1 MEHQR
6 VQRRLT
12 AIVAADVAGYSR
24 LTGADEEGTIARL
37 RSLRREVVDPAV
49 TAHGGRIVKTTGDGV
64 LIEFASVV
72 DAVRC
77 AVIVQQAIVGRNS
90 SADAD
95 KCIKFR
101 LGIHLGDVVV
111 EGDDLLGDGV
121 NVAARLEVLAE
132 PGGICLSEDAY
143 RQVARN
149 VDVQFV
155 DLGQH
160 RLKNIVQP
168 IRVYSVVLTT
178 ARSNGPLRLAGATIP
193 RMSFV
198 VLPFVDLSDHG
209 DDEYFADGLTDD
221 LTTDLSQW
229 RDTFVIARSTAF
241 AYKKK
246 AVDVKALGNDL
257 RVAHVVQ
264 GSVRRSNN
272 RIRIGVQLIDTESGG
287 HLWAER
293 FDRDVTEL
301 LELQDE
307 ITGHIAMALRYKMT
321 EVESRRAQDQRSSN
335 PDARDLLFRGW
346 AAMYKPASR
355 ATMAE
360 ARDFFERS
368 LAVDDGNANA
378 WAGLSAAHSNVLLG
392 RWSDVPIE
400 QIHKAE
406 EAAARALACDPSSA
420 VAHLAQAAVLL
431 AQGKLEAAFAEY
443 AVVIEL
449 DRHWPIAYA
458 RMGMINALL
467 GRPEETFHLVERA
480 VRLSPRDAGVG
491 EWYAYIGIARFMLDQ
506 LDEAI
511 LWLRRS
517 IEAAPGI
524 GINRYNLAAV
534 LALAGRDQ
542 EAQAMAAEY
551 RREQP
556 TMTIERLRALPYSD
570 HPRYHA
576 WRERLYDGLRKA
588 GVPAH

>member
-90 SADAD
+90 TADAD

-101 LGIHLGDVVV
+101 LGVHLGDVVV

-198 VLPFVDLSDHG
+198 VLPFADLSDHG

-229 RDTFVIARSTAF
+229 RDTFVIARSTAL

-246 AVDVKALGNDL
+246 AVDVKALGSEL
-257 RVAHVVQ
+257 RIAHVVQ

-307 ITGHIAMALRYKMT
+307 IAGRIAMALHYKMT
-321 EVESRRAQDQRSSN
+321 EVESRRAQDQRSN
-335 PDARDLLFRGW
+335 DTDARDLLFRGW

-368 LAVDDGNANA
+368 LAIDDSNASA

-392 RWSDVPIE
+392 RWSDVPAE

-406 EAAARALACDPSSA
+406 EAAARALASDPNSA
-420 VAHLAQAAVLL
+420 VAHLAQAAVLF
-431 AQGKLEAAFAEY
+431 AQGKLAAAFAEY

-458 RMGMINALL
+458 RMGMINALV

-480 VRLSPRDAGVG
+480 IRLSPRDAGVG

-524 GINRYNLAAV
+524 GINRYTLAAA

-542 EAQAMAAEY
+542 EAQATAAEY
-551 RREQP
+551 RRQQP
-556 TMTIERLRALPYSD
+556 AMSIERLRALPYSD
-570 HPRYHA
+570 HPRYLA
-576 WRERLYDGLRKA
+576 WRERLYDGLGRA
-588 GVPAH
+588 GLPAR

>member
-24 LTGADEEGTIARL
+24 LTGTDEEGTIARL
-37 RSLRREVVDPAV
+37 RDLRREVVDPAIA
-49 TAHGGRIVKTTGDGV
+49 AHGGRIVKTTGDGV

-77 AVIVQQAIVGRNS
+77 AVIVQQAIVARNG
-90 SADAD
+90 AVDAE

-111 EGDDLLGDGV
+111 DGDDLLGDGV

-178 ARSNGPLRLAGATIP
+178 ARANGPLRLAGSAAIP

-198 VLPFVDLSDHG
+198 VLPFADLSDHG

-241 AYKKK
+241 AYKKR
-246 AVDVKALGNDL
+246 AVDVKALGNEL
-257 RVAHVVQ
+257 HVAHVVQ
-264 GSVRRSNN
+264 GSVRRSND

-307 ITGHIAMALRYKMT
+307 ITGRIAMAL
-321 EVESRRAQDQRSSN
+321 
-335 PDARDLLFRGW
+335 
-346 AAMYKPASR
+346 
-355 ATMAE
+355 
-360 ARDFFERS
+360 
-368 LAVDDGNANA
+368 
-378 WAGLSAAHSNVLLG
+378 H
-392 RWSDVPIE
+392 
-400 QIHKAE
+400 
-406 EAAARALACDPSSA
+406 
-420 VAHLAQAAVLL
+420 
-431 AQGKLEAAFAEY
+431 
-443 AVVIEL
+443 
-449 DRHWPIAYA
+449 
-458 RMGMINALL
+458 
-467 GRPEETFHLVERA
+467 
-480 VRLSPRDAGVG
+480 
-491 EWYAYIGIARFMLDQ
+491 
-506 LDEAI
+506 
-511 LWLRRS
+511 
-517 IEAAPGI
+517 
-524 GINRYNLAAV
+524 
-534 LALAGRDQ
+534 
-542 EAQAMAAEY
+542 
-551 RREQP
+551 
-556 TMTIERLRALPYSD
+556 
-570 HPRYHA
+570 
-576 WRERLYDGLRKA
+576 
-588 GVPAH
+588 

>member
-1 MEHQR
+1 MEYQR

-24 LTGADEEGTIARL
+24 LTGEDEEGTIARL
-37 RSLRREVVDPAV
+37 RSLRREVVDPAI

-77 AVIVQQAIVGRNS
+77 AVIVQQAIVARNS
-90 SADAD
+90 DVQAD

-168 IRVYSVVLTT
+168 MRVYSVAATT
-178 ARSNGPLRLAGATIP
+178 ARSPAPLRLAAASIP

-198 VLPFVDLSDHG
+198 VLPFADLSDHG

-246 AVDVKALGNDL
+246 AVDVKSIGNEL
-257 RVAHVVQ
+257 HVAHVVQ

-272 RIRIGVQLIDTESGG
+272 RIRVGVQLIDTESGG
-287 HLWAER
+287 HLWADR

-301 LELQDE
+301 LEMQDE
-307 ITGHIAMALRYKMT
+307 ITGRIAMALHYKMT
-321 EVESRRAQDQRSSN
+321 EVESRRAQDNRSN
-335 PDARDLLFRGW
+335 DPDARDLLFRGW
-346 AAMYKPASR
+346 AAMYRPGSKT
-355 ATMAE
+355 TMAE
-360 ARDFFERS
+360 ARGFFERS
-368 LAVDDGNANA
+368 LEIDDCSASA
-378 WAGLSAAHSNVLLG
+378 WAGLSAAHSNDLLG
-392 RWSDVPIE
+392 RWTDAPVE
-400 QIHKAE
+400 HLRKAE
-406 EAAARALACDPSSA
+406 QAAVRALACDPTSA
-420 VAHLAQAAVLL
+420 VAHLARAAVLF
-431 AQGKLEAAFAEY
+431 ADGKLEAAFEEY
-443 AVVIEL
+443 ANVIEL

-458 RMGMINALL
+458 RMGMLNALL

-480 VRLSPRDAGVG
+480 IRLSPRDSGLG

-511 LWLRRS
+511 FWLRRS
-517 IEAAPGI
+517 TEAGPGI
-524 GINRYNLAAV
+524 GINLYPLAAAF
-534 LALAGRDQ
+534 ALVGRDL
-542 EAQAMAAEY
+542 EARATVSEY
-551 RREQP
+551 MRQHP
-556 TMTIERLRALPYSD
+556 TMSIDRMRTLPYSN
-570 HPRYHA
+570 HPRYLA
-576 WRERLYDGLRKA
+576 WRERLYDGLHKA
-588 GVPAH
+588 GLPK

>member
-1 MEHQR
+1 MDQQR

-24 LTGADEEGTIARL
+24 LTGTDEEGTIARL
-37 RSLRREVVDPAV
+37 RGLRREVVDPAI

-77 AVIVQQAIVGRNS
+77 AVIVQQAIILRNG
-90 SADAD
+90 AVDAGN
-95 KCIKFR
+95 CIKFR

-149 VDVQFV
+149 VDVQFI

-178 ARSNGPLRLAGATIP
+178 ARSNGPLRLAGTAIP

-198 VLPFVDLSDHG
+198 VLPFADHSDHG

-229 RDTFVIARSTAF
+229 RDTFVIARSTAL

-246 AVDVKALGNDL
+246 PVDVKALGNEL
-257 RVAHVVQ
+257 HVAHVVQ

-307 ITGHIAMALRYKMT
+307 IAGRIAMALHYKMT
-321 EVESRRAQDQRSSN
+321 EVECRRAQDQRAN
-335 PDARDLLFRGW
+335 DPDARDLQFRGW

-368 LAVDDGNANA
+368 LAIDDSSATA
-378 WAGLSAAHSNVLLG
+378 WAGLS
-392 RWSDVPIE
+392 
-400 QIHKAE
+400 
-406 EAAARALACDPSSA
+406 
-420 VAHLAQAAVLL
+420 
-431 AQGKLEAAFAEY
+431 
-443 AVVIEL
+443 
-449 DRHWPIAYA
+449 
-458 RMGMINALL
+458 
-467 GRPEETFHLVERA
+467 
-480 VRLSPRDAGVG
+480 
-491 EWYAYIGIARFMLDQ
+491 
-506 LDEAI
+506 
-511 LWLRRS
+511 
-517 IEAAPGI
+517 
-524 GINRYNLAAV
+524 
-534 LALAGRDQ
+534 
-542 EAQAMAAEY
+542 
-551 RREQP
+551 
-556 TMTIERLRALPYSD
+556 
-570 HPRYHA
+570 
-576 WRERLYDGLRKA
+576 
-588 GVPAH
+588 

>member
-1 MEHQR
+1 MEQQR

-24 LTGADEEGTIARL
+24 LTGTDEEGTIARL
-37 RSLRREVVDPAV
+37 RSLRREVVDPAI

-77 AVIVQQAIVGRNS
+77 AVIVQQAIVARNNDVQ
-90 SADAD
+90 ADR
-95 KCIKFR
+95 CIKFR

-149 VDVQFV
+149 VDVQFIH
-155 DLGQH
+155 LGQH
-160 RLKNIVQP
+160 RLKNIEHP
-168 IRVYSVVLTT
+168 IRVYSVALTT
-178 ARSNGPLRLAGATIP
+178 ARANGPLRLAGAAIP

-198 VLPFVDLSDHG
+198 VLPFADLSDHG

-246 AVDVKALGNDL
+246 AVDVKALGNEL
-257 RVAHVVQ
+257 RVAHLVQ

-307 ITGHIAMALRYKMT
+307 ITGRIRRDYPQVSLIDCPPGMT
-321 EVESRRAQDQRSSN
+321 LPEMRTLAFE
-335 PDARDLLFRGW
+335 
-346 AAMYKPASR
+346 ASH
-355 ATMAE
+355 APIV
-360 ARDFFERS
+360 
-368 LAVDDGNANA
+368 AV
-378 WAGLSAAHSNVLLG
+378 
-392 RWSDVPIE
+392 
-400 QIHKAE
+400 
-406 EAAARALACDPSSA
+406 
-420 VAHLAQAAVLL
+420 
-431 AQGKLEAAFAEY
+431 
-443 AVVIEL
+443 
-449 DRHWPIAYA
+449 
-458 RMGMINALL
+458 
-467 GRPEETFHLVERA
+467 T
-480 VRLSPRDAGVG
+480 
-491 EWYAYIGIARFMLDQ
+491 
-506 LDEAI
+506 
-511 LWLRRS
+511 
-517 IEAAPGI
+517 
-524 GINRYNLAAV
+524 
-534 LALAGRDQ
+534 
-542 EAQAMAAEY
+542 
-551 RREQP
+551 
-556 TMTIERLRALPYSD
+556 
-570 HPRYHA
+570 
-576 WRERLYDGLRKA
+576 
-588 GVPAH
+588 

>member
-1 MEHQR
+1 MEYQR

-12 AIVAADVAGYSR
+12 AIVAGDVAGYSR
-24 LTGADEEGTIARL
+24 LTGEDEEGTIARL
-37 RSLRREVVDPAV
+37 RGLRREVVDPAI

-77 AVIVQQAIVGRNS
+77 AVIVQQAIVSRNS
-90 SADAD
+90 DVQAD

-168 IRVYSVVLTT
+168 MRVYSVVMTT
-178 ARSNGPLRLAGATIP
+178 ARSNGPLRLAGAAIP

-198 VLPFVDLSDHG
+198 VLPFTDLSDHG

-229 RDTFVIARSTAF
+229 RDAFVIARSTAF
-241 AYKKK
+241 AYKRK
-246 AVDVKALGNDL
+246 AVDVKAIGNEL
-257 RVAHVVQ
+257 HVAHVVQ
-264 GSVRRSNN
+264 GSVRRSKN
-272 RIRIGVQLIDTESGG
+272 RIRVGVQLIDTESGG
-287 HLWAER
+287 HLWADR

-307 ITGHIAMALRYKMT
+307 ITGRIATALHYKMT
-321 EVESRRAQDQRSSN
+321 EVESRLAQDQRSN
-335 PDARDLLFRGW
+335 DPDARDLQFRGW
-346 AAMYKPASR
+346 AAMYKPASKM
-355 ATMAE
+355 TTAE
-360 ARDFFERS
+360 ARGFFERS
-368 LAVDDGNANA
+368 LEIDDCSATA
-378 WAGLSAAHSNVLLG
+378 WAGLSAAHSHDLLG
-392 RWSDVPIE
+392 RWSDAPAE
-400 QIHKAE
+400 QLRKAE
-406 EAAARALACDPSSA
+406 EAAARALACDPNSA
-420 VAHLAQAAVLL
+420 VAHLARAAVLFV
-431 AQGKLEAAFAEY
+431 QGKLEAAFEEY
-443 AVVIEL
+443 ANVVEL
-449 DRHWPIAYA
+449 DRHRPVAYA
-458 RMGMINALL
+458 RMGLLNALL

-480 VRLSPRDAGVG
+480 IRLSPRDASIG
-491 EWYAYIGIARFMLDQ
+491 EWYAYMGIARFMMDQ

-511 LWLRRS
+511 FWLRRS
-517 IEAAPGI
+517 TEAAPGI
-524 GINRYNLAAV
+524 GINYYTLAAAF
-534 LALAGRDQ
+534 ALVGRDQ
-542 EAQAMAAEY
+542 EAQATLSEY
-551 RREQP
+551 IRQQP
-556 TMTIERLRALPYSD
+556 AMSINRLRTLPYSN
-570 HPRYHA
+570 HPRYLA

-588 GVPAH
+588 GLPTQ

>member
-24 LTGADEEGTIARL
+24 LTGEDEEGTIARL
-37 RSLRREVVDPAV
+37 RGLRREVVDPAIA
-49 TAHGGRIVKTTGDGV
+49 AHGGRVVKTTGDGV

-77 AVIVQQAIVGRNS
+77 AVIVQQAILARNGD
-90 SADAD
+90 AQAD

-168 IRVYSVVLTT
+168 MRVYSVVMTT
-178 ARSNGPLRLAGATIP
+178 ARSNSALRLAGASVP

-198 VLPFVDLSDHG
+198 VLPFADLSDHG
-209 DDEYFADGLTDD
+209 EHEYFADGLTDD

-246 AVDVKALGNDL
+246 AVDVKSIGNQL

-264 GSVRRSNN
+264 GSVRRSKD
-272 RIRIGVQLIDTESGG
+272 RIRVGVQLIDTESGG
-287 HLWAER
+287 HLWADR

-307 ITGHIAMALRYKMT
+307 ITGRIAMALHYKMT
-321 EVESRRAQDQRSSN
+321 EVESRRAQDQRSN
-335 PDARDLLFRGW
+335 DPDARDLQFRGW
-346 AAMYKPASR
+346 AALYRPASK
-355 ATMAE
+355 AMTAE
-360 ARDFFERS
+360 ARGFFERS
-368 LAVDDGNANA
+368 LAIDDCSAVA
-378 WAGLSAAHSNVLLG
+378 WAGLSTAHTNDLLG
-392 RWSDVPIE
+392 RWSDDPVE
-400 QIHKAE
+400 QLHKAE
-406 EAAARALACDPSSA
+406 AAAARALACDPESFL
-420 VAHLAQAAVLL
+420 AHLAKAAVLFV
-431 AQGKLEAAFAEY
+431 QGRLEAAFEEY
-443 AVVIEL
+443 AQVVEL
-449 DRHWPIAYA
+449 DRHRPIAYA
-458 RMGMINALL
+458 RMGVLNALL

-480 VRLSPRDAGVG
+480 IRLSPRDAGLG
-491 EWYAYIGIARFMLDQ
+491 EWYAYMGIARFMLDQ

-511 LWLRRS
+511 FWLRRS
-517 IEAAPGI
+517 TEAGPGI
-524 GINRYNLAAV
+524 GINLYPLAAAF
-534 LALAGRDQ
+534 ALVGRDQ
-542 EAQAMAAEY
+542 EAQAMLSEY
-551 RREQP
+551 RRQHP
-556 TMTIERLRALPYSD
+556 TMSIDRMRTLPYSS
-570 HPRYHA
+570 HPRYLA

-588 GVPAH
+588 GLPAE